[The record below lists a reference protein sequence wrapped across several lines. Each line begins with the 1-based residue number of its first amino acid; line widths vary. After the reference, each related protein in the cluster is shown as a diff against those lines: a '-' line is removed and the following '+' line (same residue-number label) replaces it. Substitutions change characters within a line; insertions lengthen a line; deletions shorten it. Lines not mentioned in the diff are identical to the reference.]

1 MKKRIE
7 LNELLEIVRE
17 KYDLDPK
24 YYDVTPHVEF
34 GDYGDGVQYENIY
47 FDIQE
52 TLEFFKRKIPFVPDT
67 DSAAA
72 ASGAACPSWNKET
85 WNCNETNDRCNYCDT
100 AEEDLKRCGVE
111 VICGEKVT
119 LPPLSYTQYLLFNR

>member
-7 LNELLEIVRE
+7 LNELLELVRE

-34 GDYGDGVQYENIY
+34 GDYGDGVQYEDIY

-67 DSAAA
+67 AS
-72 ASGAACPSWNKET
+72 ASGAACPAWNKDT
-85 WNCNETNDRCNYCDT
+85 LNCNETNDRCNYCDT
-100 AEEDLKRCGVE
+100 TEEDLKRCGVE
-111 VICGEKVT
+111 VICGKKET
-119 LPPLSYTQYLLFNR
+119 LPPLSYTQCLLFNR